1 MSKVL
6 EYFDENDIEE
16 YLSDNNV
23 DNNVDNDIGDDIE
36 DFIEVKSSKK
46 IKKTTNDNNINNI
59 NINIKKETKES
70 PYITDIIKIGYDQF
84 IEDYKNKSVII
95 FCFSCNDNKKITNFK
110 VMKTIYHYK
119 LGGIVY
125 DVAGDCS
132 KCGTK
137 IYKNLNF
144 ERDNIKNKIKNID
157 QEIYNNIYNNI
168 NMSNPL
174 ENSE

>member
-16 YLSDNNV
+16 YLSDNN
-23 DNNVDNDIGDDIE
+23 NNNDAEDDTE

-46 IKKTTNDNNINNI
+46 IKKTSNDNNNI
-59 NINIKKETKES
+59 KIKKETKES
-70 PYITDIIKIGYDQF
+70 PYITDIIKIGEDKF
-84 IEDYKNKSVII
+84 IEDYKNKNIII

-110 VMKTIYHYK
+110 VMKTIHHYK

-132 KCGTK
+132 RCGTK

-144 ERDNIKNKIKNID
+144 ERNNIKNKIKNID
-157 QEIYNNIYNNI
+157 QEIYNNIYNNNIYNNI
-168 NMSNPL
+168 NNISNSD
-174 ENSE
+174 ENSEQF